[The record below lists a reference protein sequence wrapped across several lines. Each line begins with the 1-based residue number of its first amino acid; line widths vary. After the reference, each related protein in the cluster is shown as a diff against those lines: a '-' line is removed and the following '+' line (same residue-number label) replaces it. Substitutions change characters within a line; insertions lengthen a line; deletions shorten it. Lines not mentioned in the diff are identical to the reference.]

1 MILINVYV
9 FFCLGFFQKVE
20 DVKHTHN
27 FHPFDRGRNPL
38 MASSASMFPAAV
50 VVPAAGTLV
59 RPAAQRLE
67 GRRVPQRWDEWRKVD

>member
-1 MILINVYV
+1 
-9 FFCLGFFQKVE
+9 
-20 DVKHTHN
+20 
-27 FHPFDRGRNPL
+27 

-67 GRRVPQRWDEWRKVD
+67 GRRVPWRWEEEGGLIGLQVLSQEL